1 MRNHDM
7 WIHIFRNSCF
17 SHFLLFWPNGVKG
30 AILSANLS
38 RLSTIL
44 CLSASPLRP
53 NRRCTAFNCPRIGK
67 KWGRRRLW
75 LEMSTGSSLALS
87 VLQVQR
93 GEGRGAFSLSRSHSL
108 PFYFLAAAAEA

>member
-44 CLSASPLRP
+44 SLSAFS
-53 NRRCTAFNCPRIGK
+53 PRIVGAP
-67 KWGRRRLW
+67 RLIARA
-75 LEMSTGSSLALS
+75 LAKS
-87 VLQVQR
+87 
-93 GEGRGAFSLSRSHSL
+93 GAGVGCGWR
-108 PFYFLAAAAEA
+108 